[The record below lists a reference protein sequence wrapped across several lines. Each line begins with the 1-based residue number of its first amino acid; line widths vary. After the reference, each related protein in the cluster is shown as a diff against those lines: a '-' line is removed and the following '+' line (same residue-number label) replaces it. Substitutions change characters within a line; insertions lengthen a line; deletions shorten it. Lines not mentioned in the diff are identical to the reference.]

1 MNLSEAIARTECKLN
16 MAIQQVHTDSGLPAF
31 LFVKLLKG
39 IIGEY
44 EQVSTFEM
52 LSDMDKVEEEKEG
65 EKDC

>member
-1 MNLSEAIARTECKLN
+1 MNLSEALARTECKLN
-16 MAIQQVHTDSGLPAF
+16 MVIKQVHTDSGLPAF

-44 EQVSTFEM
+44 EQVSTFEI
-52 LSDMDKVEEEKEG
+52 LSDMDKEKEEG

>member
-16 MAIQQVHTDSGLPAF
+16 MAIKQVHTDSGLPAF
-31 LFVKLLKG
+31 LFVRLLKG

-44 EQVSTFEM
+44 EQVSTFEI
-52 LSDMDKVEEEKEG
+52 LSDMDKKKEEG